1 MDSQKPVSAFQEVHE
16 KVKAAKDRARI
27 ASEADAER
35 RMRDKEVEA
44 VREGFD
50 HA

>member
-1 MDSQKPVSAFQEVHE
+1 MDGKQPVNPFQEVHE
-16 KVKAAKDRARI
+16 KVKAAKDRARK

-35 RMRDKEVEA
+35 RKGYKEEEA